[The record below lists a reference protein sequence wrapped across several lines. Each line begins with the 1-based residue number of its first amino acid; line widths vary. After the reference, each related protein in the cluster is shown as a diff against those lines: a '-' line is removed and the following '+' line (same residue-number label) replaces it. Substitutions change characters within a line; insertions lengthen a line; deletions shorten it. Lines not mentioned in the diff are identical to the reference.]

1 MEINWR
7 TIRDEFP
14 ILKRSVCDQ
23 SLIYLDNA
31 ATTQKPK
38 QVIEAITNY
47 YQAYNANVYR
57 GIHTLSGESTEVFD
71 SVRQQVADFIG
82 AKEKEEIVFT
92 SGTTA
97 SINDCAR
104 SLSFLIEEGDEILLT
119 AMEHHSNII
128 PWQQLAKE
136 KGAHL
141 RYAELSSDGEMDL
154 EDFKEK
160 LTSNTKIVAFTHVSN
175 TLGTINPVKKMTQLA
190 HEVGAIVVVDGAQAV
205 SHFQIDVEELD
216 VDFYAFSAHKMY
228 GPTGIGVLYG
238 KRKWLEAFNPANF
251 GGEMI
256 EYVGE
261 NESTWAAIPHKF
273 EAGTPNISGVIGL
286 GAAIRYIENIGLKN
300 IEAYEQKLTN
310 YLLAQ
315 LEEIEW
321 VQVYGPL
328 ASESR
333 SGVVM
338 FNLEDVHSHDLATAL
353 DLDGIAI
360 RAGHHCAQILM
371 RRLGIAASGRASLC
385 FYNTK
390 EEIDQFIQSLT
401 RAKEFFAD
409 EE

>member
-7 TIRDEFP
+7 IIRDDFP
-14 ILKRSVCDQ
+14 ILKRSVYDQ
-23 SLIYLDNA
+23 PLIYLDNA
-31 ATTQKPK
+31 ATTQKPQ

-47 YQAYNANVYR
+47 YQDYNANVYR

-190 HEVGAIVVVDGAQAV
+190 HEVRAIVVVDGAQAV

-328 ASESR
+328 ASKSR
-333 SGVVM
+333 SGVAM

-371 RRLGIAASGRASLC
+371 RRLGIVASARASLC
-385 FYNTK
+385 FYNSK

>member
-7 TIRDEFP
+7 TIRDDFP
-14 ILKRSVCDQ
+14 ILKRSVYDQ
-23 SLIYLDNA
+23 PLIYLDNA

-47 YQAYNANVYR
+47 YQDYNANVYR

-92 SGTTA
+92 SGTTG

-328 ASESR
+328 ASKSR

-371 RRLGIAASGRASLC
+371 RRLGIVASARASLC
-385 FYNTK
+385 FYNSK

>member
-7 TIRDEFP
+7 TIRDDFP
-14 ILKRSVCDQ
+14 ILKRSVYDQ
-23 SLIYLDNA
+23 PLIYLDNA
-31 ATTQKPK
+31 ATTQKPQ

-82 AKEKEEIVFT
+82 AKEKEEIIFT

-328 ASESR
+328 ASQSR

-371 RRLGIAASGRASLC
+371 RRLGIVASARASLC
-385 FYNTK
+385 FYNSK

>member
-7 TIRDEFP
+7 TIRDDFP
-14 ILKRSVCDQ
+14 ILKRSVYDQ
-23 SLIYLDNA
+23 PLIYLDNA

-47 YQAYNANVYR
+47 YQDYNANVYR

-141 RYAELSSDGEMDL
+141 RYAELTADGEMDL
-154 EDFKEK
+154 EDFEEK

-371 RRLGIAASGRASLC
+371 RRLGIVASARASLC
-385 FYNTK
+385 FYNSK

>member
-7 TIRDEFP
+7 TIRDNFP
-14 ILKRSVCDQ
+14 ILKRSVYDQ
-23 SLIYLDNA
+23 PLIYLDNA
-31 ATTQKPK
+31 ATTQKPQ

-47 YQAYNANVYR
+47 YQDYNANVYR
-57 GIHTLSGESTEVFD
+57 GIHTLSAESTKVFD

-136 KGAHL
+136 KVAHL

-328 ASESR
+328 ASQSR

-371 RRLGIAASGRASLC
+371 RRLGIVASARASLC
-385 FYNTK
+385 FYNSK

-409 EE
+409 EG

>member
-7 TIRDEFP
+7 TIRDDFP
-14 ILKRSVCDQ
+14 ILKRSVYDQ
-23 SLIYLDNA
+23 PLIYLDNA

-92 SGTTA
+92 SGTTG

-119 AMEHHSNII
+119 TMEHHSNII

-328 ASESR
+328 ASKSR

-371 RRLGIAASGRASLC
+371 RRLGIVASARASLC
-385 FYNTK
+385 FYNSK

>member
-7 TIRDEFP
+7 TIRDDFP
-14 ILKRSVCDQ
+14 ILKRSVYDQ
-23 SLIYLDNA
+23 PLIYLDNA

-47 YQAYNANVYR
+47 YQDYNANVYR

-328 ASESR
+328 ASQSR

-371 RRLGIAASGRASLC
+371 RRLGIVASARASLC
-385 FYNTK
+385 FYNSK

>member
-7 TIRDEFP
+7 TIRDDFP
-14 ILKRSVCDQ
+14 ILKRSVYDQ
-23 SLIYLDNA
+23 PLIYLDNA
-31 ATTQKPK
+31 ATTQKPQ

-47 YQAYNANVYR
+47 YQDYNANVYR

-328 ASESR
+328 ASQSR

-371 RRLGIAASGRASLC
+371 RRLGIVASARASLC
-385 FYNTK
+385 FYNSK

>member
-7 TIRDEFP
+7 IIRDDFP
-14 ILKRSVCDQ
+14 ILKRSVYDQ
-23 SLIYLDNA
+23 PLIYLDNA
-31 ATTQKPK
+31 ATTQKPQ

-47 YQAYNANVYR
+47 YQDYNANVYR

-141 RYAELSSDGEMDL
+141 RYSELSSDGEMDL

-261 NESTWAAIPHKF
+261 NESTWAAIPHKS

-328 ASESR
+328 ASKSR

-338 FNLEDVHSHDLATAL
+338 FNLEDVHSHDLATVL

-371 RRLGIAASGRASLC
+371 RRLGIVASARASLC
-385 FYNTK
+385 FYNSK
-390 EEIDQFIQSLT
+390 EEIDQFIHSLT

>member
-7 TIRDEFP
+7 TIRDDFP
-14 ILKRSVCDQ
+14 ILKRSVYDQ
-23 SLIYLDNA
+23 PLIYLDNA

-38 QVIEAITNY
+38 QVIEAVTNY
-47 YQAYNANVYR
+47 YQEYNANVYR
-57 GIHTLSGESTEVFD
+57 GIHTLSGESTEFFD

-82 AKEKEEIVFT
+82 AKEKEEIIFT

-128 PWQQLAKE
+128 PWQQLAIE

-141 RYAELSSDGEMDL
+141 RYAELTSDGEMDL

-175 TLGTINPVKKMTQLA
+175 TLGTINPVKEMTQLA
-190 HEVGAIVVVDGAQAV
+190 HEVGAIVVVDGAQAG

-315 LEEIEW
+315 LEELEW

-328 ASESR
+328 ASQSR

-371 RRLGIAASGRASLC
+371 RRLGIAASARASLC

>member
-7 TIRDEFP
+7 TIRDDFP
-14 ILKRSVCDQ
+14 ILKRSVYDQ
-23 SLIYLDNA
+23 PLIYLDNA

-71 SVRQQVADFIG
+71 SVRQEVANFIG
-82 AKEKEEIVFT
+82 AKEKEEIIFT

-119 AMEHHSNII
+119 TMEHHSNII
-128 PWQQLAKE
+128 PWQQLAIE
-136 KGAHL
+136 KGAQL
-141 RYAELSSDGEMDL
+141 RYAELTPYGEIDL
-154 EDFKEK
+154 KDFKEK

-205 SHFQIDVEELD
+205 SHFQIDVDELD

-238 KRKWLEAFNPANF
+238 KRKWLEAIHPANF

-273 EAGTPNISGVIGL
+273 EAGTPNISGVVGL
-286 GAAIRYIENIGLKN
+286 GAAIRYVKNIGLQN
-300 IEAYEQKLTN
+300 IEIYEQELTN

-315 LEEIEW
+315 LEELEW

-328 ASESR
+328 ASQSR

-360 RAGHHCAQILM
+360 RAGHHCAQLLM
-371 RRLGIAASGRASLC
+371 RRLGIVASARASLC
-385 FYNTK
+385 FYNSK

>member
-7 TIRDEFP
+7 IIRDDFP
-14 ILKRSVCDQ
+14 ILKRSVYDQ
-23 SLIYLDNA
+23 PLIYLDNA
-31 ATTQKPK
+31 ATTQKPQ

-47 YQAYNANVYR
+47 YQDYNANVYR

-82 AKEKEEIVFT
+82 AKEKEEIVYT

-328 ASESR
+328 ASKSR

-338 FNLEDVHSHDLATAL
+338 FNLEDVHSHDLATVL

-371 RRLGIAASGRASLC
+371 RRLGIVASARASLC
-385 FYNTK
+385 FYNSK

>member
-7 TIRDEFP
+7 TIRDDFP
-14 ILKRSVCDQ
+14 ILKRSVYDQ
-23 SLIYLDNA
+23 PLIYLDNA

-38 QVIEAITNY
+38 QVIEAVTNY
-47 YQAYNANVYR
+47 YQEYNANVYR
-57 GIHTLSGESTEVFD
+57 GIHTLSGESTEFFD

-82 AKEKEEIVFT
+82 AKEKEEIIFT

-128 PWQQLAKE
+128 PWQQLAIE

-141 RYAELSSDGEMDL
+141 RYAELTSDGEMDL

-315 LEEIEW
+315 LEELEW

-328 ASESR
+328 ASQSR

-371 RRLGIAASGRASLC
+371 RRLGIAASARASLC
-385 FYNTK
+385 FYNSK

>member
-7 TIRDEFP
+7 TIRDDFP
-14 ILKRSVCDQ
+14 ILKRSVYDQ
-23 SLIYLDNA
+23 PLIYLDNA

-256 EYVGE
+256 EYVGK

-315 LEEIEW
+315 LEELEW

-328 ASESR
+328 DSESR

-371 RRLGIAASGRASLC
+371 RRLGIVGSARASLC
-385 FYNTK
+385 FYNSK

>member
-7 TIRDEFP
+7 IIRDDFP
-14 ILKRSVCDQ
+14 ILKRSVYDQ
-23 SLIYLDNA
+23 PLIYLDNA
-31 ATTQKPK
+31 ATTQKSQ

-47 YQAYNANVYR
+47 YQDYNANVYR

-136 KGAHL
+136 EGAHL

-328 ASESR
+328 ASKSR

-338 FNLEDVHSHDLATAL
+338 FNLEDVHSHDLATVL

-371 RRLGIAASGRASLC
+371 RRLGIVASARASLC
-385 FYNTK
+385 FYNSK
-390 EEIDQFIQSLT
+390 EEIDQFIESLT

>member
-7 TIRDEFP
+7 TIRDDFP
-14 ILKRSVCDQ
+14 ILKRSVYDQ
-23 SLIYLDNA
+23 PLIYLDNA

-47 YQAYNANVYR
+47 YQDYNANVYR

-315 LEEIEW
+315 LEELEW

-371 RRLGIAASGRASLC
+371 RRLGIVASARASLC
-385 FYNTK
+385 FYNSK

>member
-7 TIRDEFP
+7 TIRDDFP
-14 ILKRSVCDQ
+14 ILKRSVYDQ
-23 SLIYLDNA
+23 PLIYLDNA
-31 ATTQKPK
+31 ATTQKPQ

-47 YQAYNANVYR
+47 YQDYNANVYR

-371 RRLGIAASGRASLC
+371 RRLGIVASARASLC
-385 FYNTK
+385 FYNSK

>member
-7 TIRDEFP
+7 TIRDDFP
-14 ILKRSVCDQ
+14 ILKRSVYDQ
-23 SLIYLDNA
+23 PLIYLDNA

-47 YQAYNANVYR
+47 YQDYNANVYR

-328 ASESR
+328 DSESR

-371 RRLGIAASGRASLC
+371 RRLGIVASARASLC
-385 FYNTK
+385 FYNSK

>member
-7 TIRDEFP
+7 TIRDDFP
-14 ILKRSVCDQ
+14 ILKRSVYDQ
-23 SLIYLDNA
+23 PLIYLDNA

-154 EDFKEK
+154 EDFEEK
-160 LTSNTKIVAFTHVSN
+160 LTEQTKVVAFTHVSN

-328 ASESR
+328 DSESR

-371 RRLGIAASGRASLC
+371 RRLGIVASARASLC
-385 FYNTK
+385 FYNSK

>member
-7 TIRDEFP
+7 TIRDDFP
-14 ILKRSVCDQ
+14 ILKRSVYDQ
-23 SLIYLDNA
+23 PLIYLDNA

-82 AKEKEEIVFT
+82 AKEKEEIIFT

-315 LEEIEW
+315 LEELEW

-328 ASESR
+328 ASQSR

-371 RRLGIAASGRASLC
+371 RRLGIVASARASLC
-385 FYNTK
+385 FYNSK

>member
-7 TIRDEFP
+7 TIRDDFP
-14 ILKRSVCDQ
+14 ILKRSVYDQ
-23 SLIYLDNA
+23 PLIYLDNA

-47 YQAYNANVYR
+47 YQDYNANVYR

-82 AKEKEEIVFT
+82 AKEKEEIIFT

-321 VQVYGPL
+321 VQVYGSL
-328 ASESR
+328 DSESR

-371 RRLGIAASGRASLC
+371 RRLGIAASARASLC
-385 FYNTK
+385 FYNSK

>member
-7 TIRDEFP
+7 TIRDDFP
-14 ILKRSVCDQ
+14 ILKRSVYDQ
-23 SLIYLDNA
+23 PLNYLDNA
-31 ATTQKPK
+31 ATTQKPQ

-47 YQAYNANVYR
+47 YQDYNANVYR

-328 ASESR
+328 ASQSR

-371 RRLGIAASGRASLC
+371 RRLGIVASARASLC
-385 FYNTK
+385 FYNSK

>member
-7 TIRDEFP
+7 TIRDDFP
-14 ILKRSVCDQ
+14 ILKRSVYDQ
-23 SLIYLDNA
+23 PLNYLDNA
-31 ATTQKPK
+31 ATTQKPQ

-47 YQAYNANVYR
+47 YHAYNANVYR

-82 AKEKEEIVFT
+82 AKEKEEIIFT

-328 ASESR
+328 ASQSR

-371 RRLGIAASGRASLC
+371 RRLGIVASARASLC
-385 FYNTK
+385 FYNSK

>member
-7 TIRDEFP
+7 TIRDDFP
-14 ILKRSVCDQ
+14 ILKRSVYDQ
-23 SLIYLDNA
+23 PLIYLDNA

-47 YQAYNANVYR
+47 YQDYNANVYR

-315 LEEIEW
+315 LEELEW

-328 ASESR
+328 ASQSR

-371 RRLGIAASGRASLC
+371 RRLGIVASARASLC
-385 FYNTK
+385 FYNSK

>member
-7 TIRDEFP
+7 TIRDDFP
-14 ILKRSVCDQ
+14 ILKRSVYDQ
-23 SLIYLDNA
+23 PLIYLDNA

-315 LEEIEW
+315 LEELEW

-328 ASESR
+328 DSESR

-371 RRLGIAASGRASLC
+371 RRLGIVASARASLC
-385 FYNTK
+385 FYNSK

>member
-7 TIRDEFP
+7 TIRDDFP
-14 ILKRSVCDQ
+14 ILKRSVYDQ
-23 SLIYLDNA
+23 PLIYLDNA

-136 KGAHL
+136 NGAHL

-315 LEEIEW
+315 LEELEW

-328 ASESR
+328 ASQSR

-371 RRLGIAASGRASLC
+371 RRLGIVASARASLC
-385 FYNTK
+385 FYNSK

>member
-7 TIRDEFP
+7 TIRDDFP
-14 ILKRSVCDQ
+14 ILKRSVYDQ
-23 SLIYLDNA
+23 PLIYLDNA
-31 ATTQKPK
+31 ATTQKPQ

-47 YQAYNANVYR
+47 YQDYNANVYR

-82 AKEKEEIVFT
+82 AKEKEEIIFT

-315 LEEIEW
+315 LEELEW

-328 ASESR
+328 ASQSR

-371 RRLGIAASGRASLC
+371 RRLGIAASARASLC

>member
-7 TIRDEFP
+7 TIRDDFP
-14 ILKRSVCDQ
+14 ILKRSVYDQ
-23 SLIYLDNA
+23 PLIYLDNA

-47 YQAYNANVYR
+47 YQDYNANVYR

-315 LEEIEW
+315 LEELEW

-328 ASESR
+328 DSESR

-371 RRLGIAASGRASLC
+371 RRLGIVASARASLC
-385 FYNTK
+385 FYNSK

>member
-7 TIRDEFP
+7 IIRDDFP
-14 ILKRSVCDQ
+14 ILKRSVYDQ
-23 SLIYLDNA
+23 PLIYLDNA
-31 ATTQKPK
+31 ATTQKPQ

-47 YQAYNANVYR
+47 YQDYNANVYR

-328 ASESR
+328 ASKSR

-338 FNLEDVHSHDLATAL
+338 FNLEDVHSHDLATVL

-371 RRLGIAASGRASLC
+371 RRLGIVASARASLC
-385 FYNTK
+385 FYNSK

>member
-1 MEINWR
+1 MEINWK
-7 TIRDEFP
+7 TIRDDFP
-14 ILKRSVCDQ
+14 ILKRSVYDQ
-23 SLIYLDNA
+23 PLIYLDNA

-47 YQAYNANVYR
+47 YQDYNANVYR

-128 PWQQLAKE
+128 PWQQLAIE

-175 TLGTINPVKKMTQLA
+175 TLGTINPVKEMTQLA
-190 HEVGAIVVVDGAQAV
+190 HEVGAIVVVDGAQAG

-315 LEEIEW
+315 LEELEW

-328 ASESR
+328 ASQSR

-371 RRLGIAASGRASLC
+371 RRLGIVASARASLC
-385 FYNTK
+385 FYNSK

>member
-7 TIRDEFP
+7 TIRDDFP
-14 ILKRSVCDQ
+14 ILKRSVYDQ
-23 SLIYLDNA
+23 PLIYLDNA
-31 ATTQKPK
+31 ATTQKPH

-47 YQAYNANVYR
+47 YQDYNANVYR

-328 ASESR
+328 ASQSR

-371 RRLGIAASGRASLC
+371 RRLGIVASARASLC
-385 FYNTK
+385 FYNSK

>member
-7 TIRDEFP
+7 TIRDDFP
-14 ILKRSVCDQ
+14 ILKRSVYDQ
-23 SLIYLDNA
+23 PLNYLDNA
-31 ATTQKPK
+31 ATTQKPQ

-47 YQAYNANVYR
+47 YQACNANVYR

-328 ASESR
+328 ASQSR

-371 RRLGIAASGRASLC
+371 RRLGIVASARASLC
-385 FYNTK
+385 FYNSK

>member
-7 TIRDEFP
+7 IIRDDFP
-14 ILKRSVCDQ
+14 ILKRSVYDQ
-23 SLIYLDNA
+23 PLIYLDNA
-31 ATTQKPK
+31 ATTQKPQ

-47 YQAYNANVYR
+47 YQDYNANVYR

-261 NESTWAAIPHKF
+261 NESTWAANPHKF

-328 ASESR
+328 ASKSR

-371 RRLGIAASGRASLC
+371 RRLGIVASARASLC
-385 FYNTK
+385 FYNSK

>member
-7 TIRDEFP
+7 TIRDDFP
-14 ILKRSVCDQ
+14 ILKRSVYDQ
-23 SLIYLDNA
+23 PLIYLDNA
-31 ATTQKPK
+31 ATTQKPQ

-47 YQAYNANVYR
+47 YQDYNANVYR

-328 ASESR
+328 ASKLR

-371 RRLGIAASGRASLC
+371 RRLGIVASARASLC
-385 FYNTK
+385 FYNSK

>member
-7 TIRDEFP
+7 TIRDDFP
-14 ILKRSVCDQ
+14 ILKRSVYDQ
-23 SLIYLDNA
+23 PLIYLDNA
-31 ATTQKPK
+31 ATTQKPQ

-47 YQAYNANVYR
+47 YQDYNANVYR

-82 AKEKEEIVFT
+82 AKEKEEIIFT

-104 SLSFLIEEGDEILLT
+104 SLSFIIEEGDEILLT

-328 ASESR
+328 ASQSR

-371 RRLGIAASGRASLC
+371 RRLGIVASARASLC
-385 FYNTK
+385 FYNSK

>member
-7 TIRDEFP
+7 TIRDDFP
-14 ILKRSVCDQ
+14 ILKRSVYDQ
-23 SLIYLDNA
+23 PLIYLDNA
-31 ATTQKPK
+31 ATTQKPQ

-47 YQAYNANVYR
+47 YQDYNANVYR

-104 SLSFLIEEGDEILLT
+104 GLSFLIEEGDEILLT

-321 VQVYGPL
+321 VQVYGLL
-328 ASESR
+328 ASQSR

-371 RRLGIAASGRASLC
+371 RRLGIVASARASLC
-385 FYNTK
+385 FYNSK

>member
-7 TIRDEFP
+7 TIRDDFP
-14 ILKRSVCDQ
+14 ILKRSVYDQ
-23 SLIYLDNA
+23 PLIYLDNA

-38 QVIEAITNY
+38 QVIEAVTNY
-47 YQAYNANVYR
+47 YQEYNANVYR
-57 GIHTLSGESTEVFD
+57 GIHTLSGESTEFFD

-82 AKEKEEIVFT
+82 AKEKEEIIFT

-128 PWQQLAKE
+128 PWQQLAIE

-141 RYAELSSDGEMDL
+141 RYAELTSDGEMDL

-190 HEVGAIVVVDGAQAV
+190 HEVGAIVVVDGAQAG

-315 LEEIEW
+315 LEELEW

-328 ASESR
+328 ASQSR

-371 RRLGIAASGRASLC
+371 RRLGIAASARASLC

>member
-7 TIRDEFP
+7 TIRDDFP
-14 ILKRSVCDQ
+14 ILKRSVYDQ
-23 SLIYLDNA
+23 PLIYLDNA

-47 YQAYNANVYR
+47 YQDYNANVYR

-82 AKEKEEIVFT
+82 AKEKEEIIFT

-315 LEEIEW
+315 LEELEW

-328 ASESR
+328 ASQSR

-371 RRLGIAASGRASLC
+371 RRLGIVASARASLC
-385 FYNTK
+385 FYNSK

>member
-7 TIRDEFP
+7 TIRDDFP
-14 ILKRSVCDQ
+14 ILKRSVYDQ
-23 SLIYLDNA
+23 PLNYLDNA

-47 YQAYNANVYR
+47 YQDYNANVYR

-141 RYAELSSDGEMDL
+141 RYAELSSDGEMDV

-315 LEEIEW
+315 LEELEW

-328 ASESR
+328 ASQSR

-371 RRLGIAASGRASLC
+371 RRLGIVASARASLC